1 MSLEL
6 LGPAFAVAWIAAAA
20 MGFAIQRG
28 GTCTVAAVDDIVSG
42 RGFGRLAAML
52 EAALWVAGGL
62 LLLHATMHLGA
73 APAGYTLGAFTVVG
87 GALLGLGAFV
97 NRACVFGAIARLGS
111 GEWAY
116 LATPVGF
123 YLGCL
128 SVGALFAPAAPTRSD
143 GFVPLLQASAVL
155 AAVFVAF
162 AAWRVVQGARRI
174 WRAGPGAW
182 AHGAAVT
189 GWARSA
195 WTPRAATIVIG
206 LAFLVTLWLG
216 GAWAYTDLLA
226 DLAMGRARDT
236 AVRVG
241 LLVAL
246 FVGAVAGGFS
256 AGRPMRRVPTAAQ
269 ITRCLAGGVLMG
281 WGSLLIPGGND
292 GLLLV
297 GLPLLWPYAWVA
309 FGAMCLSI
317 ALGLRLQRFARSS
330 HISVTSADG
339 ADARS

>member
-1 MSLEL
+1 MTMPLEPF
-6 LGPAFAVAWIAAAA
+6 GPAFAAAWAAAAA

-28 GTCTVAAVDDIVSG
+28 GTCTVAAVDEIVSG
-42 RGFGRLAAML
+42 RGMGRLAAML

-73 APAGYTLGAFTVVG
+73 APAGYAVGATTVLG
-87 GALLGLGAFV
+87 GALLGLGACI

-116 LATPVGF
+116 LVTPLGF

-128 SVGALFAPAAPTRSD
+128 SVGALFGPVAAVPADAA
-143 GFVPLLQASAVL
+143 VPLLQASGVL
-155 AAVFVAF
+155 GALFVAF
-162 AAWRVVQGARRI
+162 AGWRLARGAWRA
-174 WRAGPGAW
+174 
-182 AHGAAVT
+182 AHGAPT
-189 GWARSA
+189 SWATSA
-195 WTPRAATIVIG
+195 WTPRAATVVIG
-206 LAFLVTLWLG
+206 LTFLVTLWLG

-226 DLAMGRARDT
+226 DLALGRGHDLG
-236 AVRVG
+236 VRIALALA
-241 LLVAL
+241 LLA
-246 FVGAVAGGFS
+246 GAVAGGFVG
-256 AGRPMRRVPTAAQ
+256 GRPMRRAPTLAQ
-269 ITRCLAGGVLMG
+269 LARCLAGGALMG

-309 FGAMCLSI
+309 FGTMCLTI
-317 ALGLRLQRFARSS
+317 ALALRLQRRLRSS
-330 HISVTSADG
+330 HISVTPAGG

>member
-1 MSLEL
+1 MTSLEP
-6 LGPAFAVAWIAAAA
+6 LGPAFVVAWLAAAA

-28 GTCTVAAVDDIVSG
+28 GTCTVAAVDEIVSG
-42 RGFGRLAAML
+42 RGFGRMAAMV

-62 LLLHATMHLGA
+62 LLLHATMHLGTV
-73 APAGYTLGAFTVVG
+73 PAGYAVGAFTVVG

-128 SVGALFAPAAPTRSD
+128 SVGALFAPAAPARSD
-143 GFVPLLQASAVL
+143 GVVPLLQASGVL
-155 AAVFVAF
+155 GIAFVAF
-162 AAWRVVQGARRI
+162 AAWRIVRGARRVAH
-174 WRAGPGAW
+174 AGPI
-182 AHGAAVT
+182 
-189 GWARSA
+189 ARRATEA
-195 WTPRAATIVIG
+195 WTPRAATVVIG

-226 DLAMGRARDT
+226 DLAMGRRDDT
-236 AVRVG
+236 VVRVG
-241 LLVAL
+241 LAFAL

-256 AGRPMRRVPTAAQ
+256 AGRPMRRWPTAAQ
-269 ITRCLAGGVLMG
+269 VARCLAGGLLMG

-297 GLPLLWPYAWVA
+297 GLPLLRPYAWVA
-309 FGAMCLSI
+309 FATMCLAI
-317 ALGLRLQRFARSS
+317 AAALRLQRLARSS
-330 HISVTSADG
+330 HISVTRADG

>member
-6 LGPAFAVAWIAAAA
+6 LGPAFVAAGFAAAA

-42 RGFGRLAAML
+42 RGARRLAAMA

-62 LLLHATMHLGA
+62 LLLHATMRLA
-73 APAGYTLGAFTVVG
+73 SAPAGYAVGAFTVLG

-128 SVGALFAPAAPTRSD
+128 SVGALFAPPAPARSD
-143 GFVPLLQASAVL
+143 GVVPLLQASGAL

-174 WRAGPGAW
+174 ARGGAPAGFA
-182 AHGAAVT
+182 T
-189 GWARSA
+189 RA
-195 WTPRAATIVIG
+195 WTPHAATIVIG
-206 LAFLVTLWLG
+206 LTFVVTLWLG

-226 DLAMGRARDT
+226 DLAMGRGHDA
-236 AVRVG
+236 AVRIG
-241 LLVAL
+241 LALAL
-246 FVGAVAGGFS
+246 FAGAVAGGFS
-256 AGRPMRRVPTAAQ
+256 AGRPMRRRPTAAQ
-269 ITRCLAGGVLMG
+269 LARCLAGGVLMG

-309 FGAMCLSI
+309 FGTMCLAI
-317 ALGLRLQRFARSS
+317 AAALRLQRLFRNRHSRSS
-330 HISVTSADG
+330 HISVTPADG